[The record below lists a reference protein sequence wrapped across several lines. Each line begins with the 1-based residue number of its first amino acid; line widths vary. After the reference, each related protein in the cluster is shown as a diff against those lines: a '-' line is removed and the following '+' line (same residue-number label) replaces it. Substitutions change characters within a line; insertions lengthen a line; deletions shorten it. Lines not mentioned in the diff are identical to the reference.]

1 MKIDKKMIE
10 RAKILEGKLKPV
22 EWADD
27 FLTVEEML
35 KEGISWKT
43 IQILLSQKYKKPF
56 KINGL
61 ARDFRVYHTDLKG
74 LVLSAPVESSVGNEP
89 VQAAMSPNDLA
100 RGSDLV

>member
-56 KINGL
+56 TINGL
-61 ARDFRVYHTDLKG
+61 ARDFRVYHTDLKD
-74 LVLSAPVESSVGNEP
+74 LVASAPVESAGVAEP
-89 VQAAMSPNDLA
+89 LQSPLMLNDLA
-100 RGSDLV
+100 RVSDLD